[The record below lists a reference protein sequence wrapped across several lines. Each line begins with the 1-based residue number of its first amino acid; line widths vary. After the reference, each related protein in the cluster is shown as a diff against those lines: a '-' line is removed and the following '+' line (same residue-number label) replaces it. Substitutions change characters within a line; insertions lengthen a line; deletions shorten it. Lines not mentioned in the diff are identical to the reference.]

1 MDWGNNCWHQA
12 LDKIDLFDEFKSLD
26 TTLAICRRI
35 KREGSLEEGLA
46 NLPYLTQVDVKK
58 ARVGDLMG
66 YRNSPRTLDVTMA
79 INVDGLLSMGPNDD
93 FQSYFKTLNA
103 TAAYRPCHKQSQH

>member
-12 LDKIDLFDEFKSLD
+12 IERLDLDDEFKHLS
-26 TTLAICRRI
+26 TPLAIARRI
-35 KREGSLEEGLA
+35 RQEGSLEDGLA
-46 NLPYLTQVDVKK
+46 NLPYLTRVDVKK
-58 ARVGDLMG
+58 ARVGDLMI
-66 YRNSPRTLDVTMA
+66 YRGSSRALDVTMA

-103 TAAYRPCHKQSQH
+103 TSAYRPCHKD